1 MIIAYPNFEGLGA
14 WEPARQ
20 IMLDEYDFEN
30 LNTNQIDVII
40 LIIIFSISTLRIP
53 QCGGLVNNSVH
64 KRN

>member
-40 LIIIFSISTLRIP
+40 F
-53 QCGGLVNNSVH
+53 H
-64 KRN
+64 KNIVPRP